1 MAASQTFLR
10 TIRVDVPCGSLTK
23 GLLDIFPNGHVSF
36 FSLDIEGAEPLVV
49 GNIDFDKVFIE
60 VMMIENRNN
69 FCAAKCESRDK
80 FRKIMQDAGYE
91 RFNPVKKSDLFTTKE
106 CQQKYVRRNEFLQT
120 YN

>member
-23 GLLDIFPNGHVSF
+23 VLLDIFPNGHVSF

-60 VMMIENRNN
+60 VMMIEIRNN
-69 FCAAKCESRDK
+69 FCVAKCDFVTNFGK
-80 FRKIMQDAGYE
+80 LC
-91 RFNPVKKSDLFTTKE
+91 N
-106 CQQKYVRRNEFLQT
+106 
-120 YN
+120 